1 MCLQISQLVSLLP
14 FPFSLPIPRVSSFLF
29 PLSFV
34 ISLFHI
40 RFQVLIS
47 PSWTD
52 LLSQTYFSTTIALF
66 SKEKEDF
73 VFKMSNQKED
83 YLAKYNTQFSA
94 FALENFNFESFPP
107 LENSYGTI
115 TSKANVQVLLESKI
129 NSVATNQPLLCFV
142 EKIFLSF

>member
-29 PLSFV
+29 PLSIV

-47 PSWTD
+47 PSLTD

-73 VFKMSNQKED
+73 VFKIQVFQTTTN
-83 YLAKYNTQFSA
+83 A
-94 FALENFNFESFPP
+94 FQHLRWKGGKS
-107 LENSYGTI
+107 
-115 TSKANVQVLLESKI
+115 
-129 NSVATNQPLLCFV
+129 
-142 EKIFLSF
+142 